1 MAQRLTRRGRN
12 GTRAAL
18 AALPLLVVASARAD
32 APPPI
37 APPPPPT
44 LARALAAIPP
54 PKNGVLLAVGA
65 DTVNLPPNTVA
76 PAQDETDVVP
86 IAAAYGDETQTFGAV
101 VAVAPA
107 MRVVLNENPGP
118 PELPSDLNPYIAFK
132 TLAASLDD
140 AQWALLISER
150 GLGMGDL
157 TDDTQR
163 ALFHGLFH
171 HGRLWVA
178 PLNPAKERLPDAQR
192 TDTRD
197 VSDQLDGVRVR
208 LGQSTYIQ
216 INDRAGKELFF
227 GDRGEAGRMHT
238 WSPKQEPPVPEYGV
252 ALRAD
257 VANAPRPGDLPPK
270 DAALATP
277 IPLAGLKTVDDLVAR
292 IAVQTH
298 REIYADPH
306 YARRPLT
313 IIGSLPAAPASGLL
327 GALALALAGTYRKVG
342 PAFVLTD
349 DLAGVGARRLRLE
362 EWQEAA
368 REQNDADASKATR
381 RIGDALFKRR
391 ASALALSAFGDPLGL
406 TPVQLA
412 GLKDDTAT
420 PGVPDG
426 EDHYPFAKLTPAQ
439 QGLVRRLNADYQQ
452 QLADGTLPS
461 FLTEDGIRDI
471 NPTGPVSLSPVCRVQ
486 LLIPTVEGPVD
497 TDMYGTPSGFFSPGE
512 AASAVGPERQ
522 AAPLAPPSPPTPPLL
537 PLLHSRARRSV
548 LARPKTAADVDALV
562 AGMKAVGLNDLY
574 LDVFSGGVSHLSATG
589 TDIITEALRQTAG
602 TGISVYAD
610 LSLLNWGT
618 APPQDIRDLSLS
630 GEDVHALAVRVQE
643 AHPARDGAGRPL
655 AFVPPPVPVSP
666 FSASVRGTL
675 TTLVRGLASRP
686 GLAGFVWEDAQA
698 NGYLG
703 YTPEM
708 RLAFLRRFH
717 ADPLDITPTYALGN
731 DLSLPTFD
739 DAAQDKTLPDVWDKA
754 RFEVNLGLLMGL
766 RESLPPSAAAGRM
779 VLMGQN
785 RYGRDWLTTW
795 DDPRLP
801 PLVLQTPPYVP
812 GRVALVRLEW
822 VPDGTPT
829 RVLALRLQFSL
840 ASKPPGGRAAWDGYV
855 LDFRDA
861 AATGGGGSLAALV
874 QAVQEER
881 DETRTDKPQMSKP
894 R

>member
-1 MAQRLTRRGRN
+1 M
-12 GTRAAL
+12 

-32 APPPI
+32 APP
-37 APPPPPT
+37 ATASLPT

-54 PKNGVLLAVGA
+54 PKSGVLLAVGA
-65 DTVNLPPNTVA
+65 DTVNPPPNTVA
-76 PAQDETDVVP
+76 PAQHETDVVP

-107 MRVVLNENPGP
+107 TRVVLNENPGP
-118 PELPSDLNPYIAFK
+118 PELPSDPYLAFK
-132 TLAASLDD
+132 TLAATLDD

-157 TDDTQR
+157 ADDTQR
-163 ALFHGLFH
+163 ALFRGLFH

-178 PLNPAKERLPDAQR
+178 PLDRAKERLPDAQR
-192 TDTRD
+192 ADTRD
-197 VSDQLDGVRVR
+197 VSDQIDGVRVR
-208 LGQSTYIQ
+208 LGQSSYIQ
-216 INDRAGKELFF
+216 LNDRTGKELYF
-227 GDRGEAGRMHT
+227 GSRGDAGQMHT
-238 WSPKQEPPVPEYGV
+238 WSPKQEPPVPQYGV

-257 VANAPRPGDLPPK
+257 VANVPRPGDLPPK
-270 DAALATP
+270 DAALAAP

-292 IAVQTH
+292 IAAQTH

-313 IIGSLPAAPASGLL
+313 ILGSLPAAPASDLL
-327 GALALALAGTYRKVG
+327 GALALALAGTYRRVG

-368 REQNDADASKATR
+368 SEQDDADTRKATH
-381 RIGDALFKRR
+381 RIGDALFKHRE
-391 ASALALSAFGDPLGL
+391 SALALSAFGDPLGL

-412 GLKDDTAT
+412 GLKDDAAT

-426 EDHYPFAKLTPAQ
+426 DEHYPFAKLTPAQ
-439 QGLVRRLNADYQQ
+439 QGLVRHLADDYQQ

-461 FLTEDGIRDI
+461 FFTEDGIRDV
-471 NPTGPVSLSPVCRVQ
+471 NPTGPVLLSAGCRVQ
-486 LLIPTVEGPVD
+486 LLIPTVEGPVN
-497 TDMYGTPSGFFSPGE
+497 TDMYGTLSGFFSPGK
-512 AASAVGPERQ
+512 AASAAGPKPQ
-522 AAPLAPPSPPTPPLL
+522 AAPPAPPPPTPPLL
-537 PLLHSRARRSV
+537 PLLRSRARRGL
-548 LARPKTAADVDALV
+548 LARPETPADVDALV
-562 AGMKAVGLNDLY
+562 AAMKTVGLNDLY

-610 LSLLNWGT
+610 LSLLNWGA
-618 APPQDIRDLSLS
+618 APPQNIRDLSLS
-630 GEDVHALAVRVQE
+630 GEDVHALAVRAQE
-643 AHPARDGAGRPL
+643 AHPALDGAGRPL
-655 AFVPPPVPVSP
+655 AFVPPPVQVSP

-675 TTLVRGLASRP
+675 TTLVRGLASRS

-698 NGYLG
+698 SGYLG
-703 YTPEM
+703 YTPDM

-717 ADPLDITPTYALGN
+717 ADPLDITPAYALGH

-754 RFEVNLGLLMGL
+754 RFEVNLSLLRGL
-766 RESLPPSAAAGRM
+766 RESLPPSAAARRT
-779 VLMGQN
+779 VLMEQN
-785 RYGRDWLTTW
+785 RYDRDWLTTW

-801 PLVLQTPPYVP
+801 PLPLQTPPYAP

-829 RVLALRLQFSL
+829 GGLALDLQFYL
-840 ASKPPGGRAAWDGYV
+840 ASKPPAGRAAWDGYV
-855 LDFRDA
+855 LDFGDA
-861 AATGGGGSLAALV
+861 AAKGGGGPLAALV
-874 QAVQEER
+874 QAAQEGR
-881 DETRTDKPQMSKP
+881 DETRTDKPEMSKP